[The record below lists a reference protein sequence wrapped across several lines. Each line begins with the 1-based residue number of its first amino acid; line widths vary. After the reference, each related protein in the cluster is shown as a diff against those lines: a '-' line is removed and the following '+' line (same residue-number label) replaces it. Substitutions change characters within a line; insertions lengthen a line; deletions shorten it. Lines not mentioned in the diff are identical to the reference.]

1 MGYLPLMRAA
11 AACCVAWSLVSCGG
25 SRAAASGESAPT
37 VRVREVTAVDR
48 PVVTTV
54 SGAIEA
60 QRWADLGFQVGGRA
74 ALVVPQEGDPIEAG
88 GVLARLDSTDFKLGL
103 DLADAAAVRAQD
115 DLNRLRQLAER
126 GSATPADLVRM
137 ESAWKSADAQRKLAA
152 KRLADATLTTPI
164 GGIVSR
170 RAVNPGEMVAPGV
183 PVFSVVDIGTVQVRA
198 GVPEA
203 DIGAIRVG
211 QRAIVVVPALGE
223 GEFNGRVSLVG
234 VAADPVSRSYVVKVR
249 VANGEQLLRPGM
261 IAEVRV
267 IGTRKIKALTVP
279 AEALIHKADGTT
291 QVFVIGQGDT
301 RVRARTVEIGGML
314 DREVEVVTGL
324 KAGEVV
330 VIAGQHRLADGDLVQ
345 MQRDS
350 SAKSVR

>member
-1 MGYLPLMRAA
+1 MGYLPLYRAA
-11 AACCVAWSLVSCGG
+11 AAGCVAWSLVTCRG
-25 SRAAASGESAPT
+25 SGRAATSEAAPA

-48 PVVTTV
+48 PMVTTV

-74 ALVVPQEGDPIEAG
+74 ALVIPQEGDRIAAG

-103 DLADAAAVRAQD
+103 DLADAAATRAQD

-137 ESAWKSADAQRKLAA
+137 EAAWKSADAQRKLAA
-152 KRLADATLTTPI
+152 KRLADATLTSPI

-183 PVFSVVDIGTVQVRA
+183 PVFSVVDIATVQVRA

-203 DIGAIRVG
+203 DIGAIRVD
-211 QRAIVVVPALGE
+211 QRATVVVPALGE
-223 GEFNGRVSLVG
+223 REFAGRVSLVG

-249 VANGEQLLRPGM
+249 VSNGERLLRPGM
-261 IAEVRV
+261 IAEVRL
-267 IGTRKIKALTVP
+267 IGTQKVQALTVP
-279 AEALIHKADGTT
+279 GEALIRKADGTT
-291 QVFVIGQGDT
+291 QVFVIGEGDT
-301 RVRARTVEIGGML
+301 RVRARVVQIGRML
-314 DREVEVVTGL
+314 DREVEVIAGL
-324 KAGEVV
+324 QPGDVV

-345 MQRDS
+345 VQRDS
-350 SAKSVR
+350 AGKPIK